1 MGMKKEENMAAHIL
15 LNGSEEYCGQYVAV
29 KSFTNRKVIA
39 HGDDLVK
46 VTSEAKEKGAGDPV
60 VFYVPEKDVAQIYK
74 CL

>member
-1 MGMKKEENMAAHIL
+1 MERQNEENMAAHIL
-15 LNGSEEYCGQYVAV
+15 QSGSEGYCGQYVAV
-29 KSFTNRKVIA
+29 ESFTNRKVIA

-46 VTSEAKEKGAGDPV
+46 VASEAKEKGADDPV

>member
-1 MGMKKEENMAAHIL
+1 
-15 LNGSEEYCGQYVAV
+15 
-29 KSFTNRKVIA
+29 VIA

-46 VTSEAKEKGAGDPV
+46 VASEAKEKGAGDPV